1 MICETKP
8 CLVVG
13 APQTPNYQ
21 LTMAP
26 LPGSSMPETLRDK
39 Y

>member
-13 APQTPNYQ
+13 AAQTTNYQ
-21 LTMAP
+21 LTLAP
-26 LPGSSMPETLRDK
+26 LPGCSMPETSRDK